1 MRDEQFWNP
10 EILNK
15 YACPMPVFKRRTKMR
30 IEGFHFS
37 IKNLLK
43 KKVKNFHPF
52 LNILL
57 TD

>member
-1 MRDEQFWNP
+1 MRDELFWNP

-52 LNILL
+52 LNIL
-57 TD
+57 